1 MYKTAATIGA
11 LLLAA
16 APLTFAQTGPPAG
29 STRSSTAEPAGA
41 GRSGS
46 YSSALTPA
54 DVKMM
59 IEGAG
64 YSQVTDV
71 QRTVGGY
78 SATAVKHGKWWTLE
92 LDPAGQLIDQ
102 R

>member
-1 MYKTAATIGA
+1 MYRTAASIGA
-11 LLLAA
+11 LLLVA
-16 APLTFAQTGPPAG
+16 APLTFAQTNPPAG
-29 STRSSTAEPAGA
+29 STGPSAAEPGA

-78 SATAVKHGKWWTLE
+78 SATAVKHGKWRSLE
-92 LDPAGQLIDQ
+92 PDPAGQLIAP